1 MEEAKYELSE
11 FKAAWQAKCP
21 RCRIGRVYKGPAY
34 GMKVQKMN
42 SHCEYCGLRYERE
55 PGYFYGAMYVTY
67 AFAIAEM
74 VAACMATYILTG
86 NDSSFILYAT
96 VAIMSVVLMSPFN
109 YRYSRIILMYWL
121 TPGLRYDP
129 NVKKKEVDAKASA

>member
-1 MEEAKYELSE
+1 MKEAKQELSE

-21 RCRIGRVYKGPAY
+21 RCRIGHVYKGPAY
-34 GMKVQKMN
+34 GLKVQKMN
-42 SHCEYCGLRYERE
+42 KHCEYCGLRYERE

-74 VAACMATYILTG
+74 VAACMATYIITA
-86 NDSSFILYAT
+86 NDSSFVLYAT
-96 VAIMSVVLMSPFN
+96 VAILSVVLMSPFN

-129 NVKKKEVDAKASA
+129 NVKKKEVDVRASA

>member
-1 MEEAKYELSE
+1 MKEAKQELSE

-21 RCRIGRVYKGPAY
+21 RCRIGHVYKGPAY
-34 GMKVQKMN
+34 GLKVQKMN
-42 SHCEYCGLRYERE
+42 KHCEYCGLRYERE

-74 VAACMATYILTG
+74 VAACMATYIITA
-86 NDSSFILYAT
+86 NDSSFVLYAT
-96 VAIMSVVLMSPFN
+96 VAILSVVLMSPFN

-129 NVKKKEVDAKASA
+129 NVKKKEVDVRASE